1 MLPQRRRVHGQA
13 GLRHHVGH
21 EPQRAGSSIAAAGIC
36 PFTAIAPRD
45 HGSLRHRRMA
55 LQRRLDLARL
65 DAEAAQLDLRVGAA
79 EEVEHAVGAPAR
91 EVAGAVHPAA
101 RRPER
106 IGHEPL
112 RRQARR
118 VPDSPAPARRPPTYS
133 SPATPTGTGCKP
145 ESRT

>member
-1 MLPQRRRVHGQA
+1 MP
-13 GLRHHVGH
+13 
-21 EPQRAGSSIAAAGIC
+21 
-36 PFTAIAPRD
+36 
-45 HGSLRHRRMA
+45 

-91 EVAGAVHPAA
+91 QVAGAVHPAA

-112 RRQARR
+112 RRQPRASQIAARQPGARNVQLARNARR
-118 VPDSPAPARRPPTYS
+118 HRLQAAVQNIDLR
-133 SPATPTGTGCKP
+133 
-145 ESRT
+145 